1 MSSTFQTVVRG
12 PNFTG
17 CGKRP
22 ILTPAHQVERPIG
35 IGPCGARIDASRTKP
50 VGGKVVL
57 ALLYNFVCRVEF
69 FHFNPIRLSDG
80 AGGDLPLEIVAAAA
94 RVEPLRIE
102 RGLTPARVAL
112 LAGFATL
119 FLPCGEIQAKSH
131 PHQHVAKVRLASQG
145 RGCVVPRLLSQH
157 PKFE

>member
-1 MSSTFQTVVRG
+1 M
-12 PNFTG
+12 
-17 CGKRP
+17 
-22 ILTPAHQVERPIG
+22 
-35 IGPCGARIDASRTKP
+35 
-50 VGGKVVL
+50 L
-57 ALLYNFVCRVEF
+57 ALLYNFVCSVEF

-119 FLPCGEIQAKSH
+119 FLPCGEIQVI
-131 PHQHVAKVRLASQG
+131 PIRINTL
-145 RGCVVPRLLSQH
+145 PRCDWLRKAAGALSPTFAQQ
-157 PKFE
+157 PKIG